1 MVGPVKEQEVSVI
14 SVITGTC
21 PHKACSQRLLF
32 LTITSTTLHFLV
44 PPSNFLLS
52 VPYVIITRAVHRRRM
67 DFIKLRCLL
76 HIQGYMDTLAAQKG
90 NNLPCIPQERKML
103 WLRKDHKKITPLY
116 VLLHQFV
123 LCCNVGRNQFFPQ
136 TILKHYEVK
145 ATNLGKQGSV
155 RQNRNRR
162 VCDLKSKR
170 PGFESSHHHMET
182 VGLWEGNSTPL
193 SLFSDL

>member
-21 PHKACSQRLLF
+21 PHRACSQRLLF
-32 LTITSTTLHFLV
+32 LTITSTTLRFLV

-136 TILKHYEVK
+136 TSNKSGKAGVSEAKQKQKSMWSEVK
-145 ATNLGKQGSV
+145 KTWIWIQPPPHGKCWPLGRELNSSESV
-155 RQNRNRR
+155 FRFVN
-162 VCDLKSKR
+162 
-170 PGFESSHHHMET
+170 
-182 VGLWEGNSTPL
+182 WEL
-193 SLFSDL
+193 Q